1 MEPAGTSDWLEV
13 EDGTVSEIP
22 HRCCAFIIAPI
33 LLPSPKTG
41 RVEALE
47 DGGSCLLLPGWWKN
61 SLSTLVLHH
70 VLAIKTHTGAVLLS
84 LQPGPWSLGGK
95 GLIPSFRC
103 CPRR

>member
-1 MEPAGTSDWLEV
+1 MEPAGTSVWLEV
-13 EDGTVSEIP
+13 EGDTVSEIP

-33 LLPSPKTG
+33 LPPSPESG

-61 SLSTLVLHH
+61 SLNPLALHH
-70 VLAIKTHTGAVLLS
+70 VLAIKTHTGQSFCPSSQDLGL
-84 LQPGPWSLGGK
+84 WGGK